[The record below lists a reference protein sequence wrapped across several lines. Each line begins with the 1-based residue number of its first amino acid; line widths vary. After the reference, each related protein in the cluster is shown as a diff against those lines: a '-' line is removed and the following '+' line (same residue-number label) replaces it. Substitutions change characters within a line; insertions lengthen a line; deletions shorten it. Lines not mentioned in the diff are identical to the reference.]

1 MTLSVWQRTIVNTN
15 GDVIGGASVE
25 VRRESDDVLITLFS
39 TPSVSG
45 PTLSNPAIAD
55 SAGFVRFYAA
65 EGAYRITATSGAFS
79 AVWRNVQL
87 GTAQRFNADQNLTT
101 ADNVEFAGLNVD
113 NVFIDGNSIG
123 TATGEDLLITPQGN
137 LLINADIDAT
147 GTLDVIGR
155 INVDNLRLDGSTI
168 SSTNPDNIVI
178 APQSLTAQVTGSL
191 VPTTDDTYDLGS
203 GSLAWRNLN
212 VAGAAFIPDIFTDS
226 VTIGN
231 VEIVNDNGGIEID
244 GGIRVDTVADIGT
257 PGTESAG
264 VNIAGTDYT
273 YRLRINDVA
282 GTGSQTMAVLHK
294 HSTTDSAIMAGVRSN
309 SDTPSHANVTQN
321 MPLFDLVGGG
331 WATGAYRIS
340 SKIALGTGTGTI
352 SATSMPGKIEF
363 STAKNEEVAL
373 TTALTIDQAQNV
385 TAANKLTQSGQT
397 VLDEADRTTSTSDT
411 TAGRVA
417 RADHAAMLGA
427 ANTFTAAQTVTE
439 TVTGTKFI
447 PTGGTATGNG
457 VYLPATN
464 ALAISTDGVE
474 RVRVDS
480 DGNFL
485 IGTTLTG
492 GKLRIRQT
500 VDDTTGGLTI
510 YNTDGLSASIS
521 KLVAGGL
528 TFRNGGAERMS
539 ITTGGN
545 VLVNTSV
552 DNGTDRLQVN
562 GTASTGNLTAS
573 GAIGRVTISA
583 TDANQ
588 LQSIQLQ
595 APAGPTWQIT
605 SRPTD
610 SALYFCPDLGPATGP
625 SVEAAARVRFY
636 SSGRSR
642 FGTGADNGTDRLQ
655 VDGSLTATTLKEG
668 GTALS
673 SIYGRLASG
682 NTWTTTNSFGGSS
695 VAVPMVVYRDTNAGD
710 STNAVSILVGN
721 LVSGQ
726 GAGLIQYTNAAA
738 NGAPRF
744 RFSFQPRNDGDT
756 AAINPAFISM
766 DKVAGANTATIDI
779 NCAGAGIRVG
789 TTGRVMLGTTTDN
802 GTDRLQV
809 SGSAAIT
816 GTATVAN
823 ATADGH
829 AVNRTTADG
838 RYGRLA
844 AANTWTA
851 LNTFSGRASFTYSG
865 DAGVSTCSVIRSE
878 NDTDARV
885 YFAFARGAAPFS
897 SLIQLNGQGD
907 GANGIDQL
915 RFASSAA
922 NIMALTQAGRTLLGT
937 TTDNGTDRLQVTGSI
952 RATTGIRFADAGNLL
967 ANYTEG
973 TWTPTDGSGAGLVLG
988 SVGAVFTRIGR
999 EVICKFA
1006 LSYPVTADASDAR
1019 INGLPI
1025 AVAAATHARQGF
1037 ISACALST
1045 IRSPFPTTS
1054 GTFFNFRD
1062 TSNNNLTNADLSG
1075 LTVVGT
1081 LIYYV

>member
-1 MTLSVWQRTIVNTN
+1 MTLSVWQRTIVNTS

-45 PTLSNPAIAD
+45 PTLSNPVSAD

-101 ADNVEFAGLNVD
+101 ADNVEFAGLNID

-123 TATGEDLLITPQGN
+123 SATGEDLLITPQGD
-137 LLINADIDAT
+137 LVINADINAT
-147 GTLDVIGR
+147 GTLDVSGR

-168 SSTNPDNIVI
+168 SSTNPDDIVI
-178 APQSLTAQVTGSL
+178 APQSGTVKVSGAV
-191 VPTTDDTYDLGS
+191 VPSTNNSVDLGS

-212 VAGAAFIPDIFTDS
+212 LSGVASIDEINADDIQTQDLTS
-226 VTIGN
+226 VNKI
-231 VEIVNDNGGIEID
+231 
-244 GGIRVDTVADIGT
+244 
-257 PGTESAG
+257 
-264 VNIAGTDYT
+264 
-273 YRLRINDVA
+273 
-282 GTGSQTMAVLHK
+282 
-294 HSTTDSAIMAGVRSN
+294 
-309 SDTPSHANVTQN
+309 TQ
-321 MPLFDLVGGG
+321 
-331 WATGAYRIS
+331 A
-340 SKIALGTGTGTI
+340 
-352 SATSMPGKIEF
+352 
-363 STAKNEEVAL
+363 
-373 TTALTIDQAQNV
+373 
-385 TAANKLTQSGQT
+385 GQT
-397 VLDEADRTTSTSDT
+397 VLDEADRSTSTSDT